1 MCTEALCNSTNAVL
15 SSTTTPASTHQHTCA
30 RLFHGQQFISNT
42 DGVSQHG
49 RPRALSTSH
58 TLVLWA
64 VLVGCRPRTGL
75 TLELL
80 HHSPPARNSS
90 REMCKESSVPMR
102 AVAAWKRAVARQ
114 KGSPQPKVGLPP
126 NSAGARTGH
135 CTALPASAPEPNKPP
150 QVTLLEHPD
159 FQGASHSPSS
169 AGRPH
174 ESEPKS
180 HWWLCT
186 PPGRGRSSR
195 CGSDQSASLPDP
207 PPLIKL
213 KSGWRAQVVVRWR
226 GRLRSASGRA
236 TRR

>member
-1 MCTEALCNSTNAVL
+1 MRPPLPRPAIHFEHRWRLAAWQAEGVVHEPYTGVVNS
-15 SSTTTPASTHQHTCA
+15 
-30 RLFHGQQFISNT
+30 
-42 DGVSQHG
+42 
-49 RPRALSTSH
+49 
-58 TLVLWA
+58 VLWVQTA
-64 VLVGCRPRTGL
+64 HKARPGAIAPRT
-75 TLELL
+75 
-80 HHSPPARNSS
+80 ARPQHFEGDV
-90 REMCKESSVPMR
+90 RGVERADACGGRVKEGGRQAKRVTAAKGGAAAKFGWR
-102 AVAAWKRAVARQ
+102 AHRACM
-114 KGSPQPKVGLPP
+114 P
-126 NSAGARTGH
+126 
-135 CTALPASAPEPNKPP
+135 LPASAPEPSKLP
-150 QVTLLEHPD
+150 QVTLFEHPD
-159 FQGASHSPSS
+159 FQGASQSPSS

-207 PPLIKL
+207 TPLIKL